1 MLTLIAGIVM
11 LGILVFVHELGHF
24 CVAKLAGVKILK
36 FSLGFGP
43 RLVSRQWGETEY
55 MICAIPLG
63 GYVQMLGEGGGE
75 GGEGAE
81 LTPEERRRSFADK
94 PVLHR
99 TAIVAAGPLM
109 NLLLPF
115 LILPVAYMVGV
126 NLPAFLERP
135 PCVGHVA
142 AGSEGAAAGFQAGDC
157 ILAINDEQVGDWT
170 DTSRTLISH
179 AGSPLV
185 FTLSR
190 QGETLQVTLT
200 PADGGIEGLQSF
212 GLLPQQEALVG
223 AISPGMPAAAAGL
236 QAGDRIVAIDET
248 PVTSWYDLRT
258 LIQASEGNPQ
268 TFTVERDGQIL
279 HLAIKPVR
287 QETNGADYLVG
298 IVPHQESVFKRFGL
312 IEAVRAGADRTVE
325 LVQLTLV
332 FIQKLFAGHVSTK
345 SIGGPIT
352 VVQIAGQA
360 AQTDVAS
367 ILTILAF
374 LSIQLG
380 ILNLLPIPILDGGH
394 LFFNLFEI
402 VLRRPLSLRIREIA
416 QQVGLALLLMLMLLA
431 FYNDIVRIFIGR
443 QG

>member
-1 MLTLIAGIVM
+1 MVTLIAGIVM

-24 CVAKLAGVKILK
+24 CVAKMAGVKVLK

-63 GYVQMLGEGGGE
+63 GYVQMLGEGSGEAGE
-75 GGEGAE
+75 GGE
-81 LTPEERRRSFADK
+81 LTAEERQRSFADK
-94 PVLHR
+94 PVLQR

-115 LILPVAYMVGV
+115 LILPLAYMVGV

-135 PCVGHVA
+135 ACVGYVVE
-142 AGSEGAAAGFQAGDC
+142 GSEGAMAGFQPGDC
-157 ILAINDEQVGDWT
+157 ILAINDEPVGTWT
-170 DTSRTLISH
+170 DTGRTLISH

-190 QGETLQVTLT
+190 GGEMASVTLR

-212 GLLPQQEALVG
+212 GLLPRQEALVG
-223 AISPGMPAAAAGL
+223 AISPGMPAAAAGM
-236 QAGDRIVAIDET
+236 QAGDRIVAIDEA

-258 LIQASEGNPQ
+258 LIQASNGKEQ
-268 TFTVERDGQIL
+268 IFTVERDGQSLYLTIQ
-279 HLAIKPVR
+279 PVR
-287 QETNGADYLVG
+287 QEVNGNDYLVG

-312 IEAVRAGADRTVE
+312 IEAIRAGADRTVE

-345 SIGGPIT
+345 NIGGPIT

-360 AQTDVAS
+360 AQTDLSS

-402 VLRRPLSLRIREIA
+402 VLRRPLSLRVREIA

-431 FYNDIVRIFIGR
+431 FYNDIVRIFIGG
-443 QG
+443 Q